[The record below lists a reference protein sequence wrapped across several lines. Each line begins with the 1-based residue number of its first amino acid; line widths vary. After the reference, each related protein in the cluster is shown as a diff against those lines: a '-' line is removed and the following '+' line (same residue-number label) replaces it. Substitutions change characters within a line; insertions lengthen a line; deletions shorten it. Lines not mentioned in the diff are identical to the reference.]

1 MTQQEALFK
10 YTLRLGD
17 TSLIL
22 GQRLSEWCGNG
33 PIMEEDIALA
43 NIALDYMG
51 QAIAL
56 LKYAGETEGKGRD
69 EDALAYFRTER
80 QYFNRLIVEQPN
92 GDFGATIARQFL
104 FTAFARPFY
113 TALSGSKDVI
123 LAGVAQ
129 KAVKETSYHL
139 RHSTEW
145 VLRLGDGTEESN
157 ARLQEGIDDLWGYT
171 GELFEME
178 EADQLLIKEGIAVD
192 LAPLHKEW
200 LATVKETTAKA
211 GIKIPENNYM
221 HKGSKDGQ
229 HTEHLGHILA
239 EMQYL
244 PRAFPTAKW

>member
-10 YTLRLGD
+10 YSLRLGD

-33 PIMEEDIALA
+33 PMMEEDIALA

-56 LKYAGETEGKGRD
+56 LKFAGETEAKGRT
-69 EDALAYFRTER
+69 EDDLAYFRSER
-80 QYFNRLIVEQPN
+80 QYFNRLLVEQPN
-92 GDFGATIARQFL
+92 GDFGVTIARQFL
-104 FTAFARPFY
+104 FTAYAKPFY
-113 TALSGSKDVI
+113 TALSNSQSPI
-123 LAGVAQ
+123 LSGIAQ
-129 KAVKETSYHL
+129 KAVKETAYHL
-139 RHSTEW
+139 RHSVDW
-145 VLRLGDGTEESN
+145 MLRLGGGTDESN

-178 EADQLLIKEGIAVD
+178 EADHILIRDGIAVD
-192 LAPLHKEW
+192 LEAIQKEW
-200 LATVKETTAKA
+200 ANLVQEVFKKA
-211 GIKIPENNYM
+211 NVRIPANNYM

-244 PRAFPTAKW
+244 PRTFPTAKW